1 MKKAQSTADILR
13 KIFKLFQFT
22 GAMLAAFSTPERY
35 GTWFIWGNSGNG
47 KTSFLLELIKE
58 LCKFDKVLYN
68 SLEEGEAH
76 TMQNAWK
83 RHNMHECGN
92 KVQLVSESMEMMM
105 ERLRKRQS
113 LKIIVIDSYQ
123 YTQMDFRAYLKMKQ
137 EFPKKLF
144 IFTSQ
149 ADGKN
154 PKGRSAV
161 SVMYDASLKI
171 WIEGYRAFSK
181 GRYIGDNGG
190 IFTIWDEGAN
200 NYWGTTNTTNND

>member
-1 MKKAQSTADILR
+1 M
-13 KIFKLFQFT
+13 LF
-22 GAMLAAFSTPERY
+22 G
-35 GTWFIWGNSGNG
+35 
-47 KTSFLLELIKE
+47 
-58 LCKFDKVLYN
+58 
-68 SLEEGEAH
+68 
-76 TMQNAWK
+76 
-83 RHNMHECGN
+83 
-92 KVQLVSESMEMMM
+92 
-105 ERLRKRQS
+105 
-113 LKIIVIDSYQ
+113 
-123 YTQMDFRAYLKMKQ
+123 LKMKQ